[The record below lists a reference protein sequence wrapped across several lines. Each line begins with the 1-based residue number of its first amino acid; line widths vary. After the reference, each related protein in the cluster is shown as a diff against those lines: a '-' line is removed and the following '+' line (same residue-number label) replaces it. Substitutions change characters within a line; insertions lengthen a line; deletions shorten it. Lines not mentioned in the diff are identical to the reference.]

1 MDNQHDLMVKTDRE
15 GTLLF
20 VNPAYCTMFGK
31 NERELLGMNYS
42 PLVHPDDLPLVEQA
56 VARLFSPPFSCSY
69 EERAQTAFGWR
80 WLEWTAKSV
89 MDDKGSVC
97 ALIGAGRDITERKRA
112 EEEIRKQLAEKETLL
127 KEGQHRMKNNLAMV
141 SSLLGLSADGA
152 VSEEARRAIL
162 EARGRVESMEKLYE
176 RLLQTED
183 YGGLSARAYLEE
195 LIAAVMALAPGKERP
210 EVALEAED
218 LELEARRLFPLG
230 LAVNELLTNA
240 LKYAFADGKAGRVGV
255 TLSRRGTTATLTVR
269 DNGRGLPAGFDPAR
283 SKGFGLTLV
292 GMLAEQLGGTFTMR
306 AAGEADGG
314 PGTLCV
320 LEFKTGGGT

>member
-1 MDNQHDLMVKTDRE
+1 
-15 GTLLF
+15 
-20 VNPAYCTMFGK
+20 
-31 NERELLGMNYS
+31 
-42 PLVHPDDLPLVEQA
+42 
-56 VARLFSPPFSCSY
+56 
-69 EERAQTAFGWR
+69 
-80 WLEWTAKSV
+80 
-89 MDDKGSVC
+89 
-97 ALIGAGRDITERKRA
+97 
-112 EEEIRKQLAEKETLL
+112 
-127 KEGQHRMKNNLAMV
+127 MV

-195 LIAAVMALAPGKERP
+195 LVEAVVEIAPGKERP
-210 EVALEAED
+210 EVALEAALEAED

-306 AAGEADGG
+306 TAGEAGDADSG

-320 LEFKTGGGT
+320 LEFETGGGT